1 MVDIIASYHRIQF
14 EGKFMIQT
22 QNDEKHHF
30 GSYLGPLPQIR
41 AANFFIFFFRNL
53 ALSVSRYHGQLSL
66 CTISEKTNDPILRK
80 CSDGWTDGQKDGHD

>member
-22 QNDEKHHF
+22 QENDEKPHF

-41 AANFFIFFFRNL
+41 AANFLFFSSEIWLCQLVDIMVN
-53 ALSVSRYHGQLSL
+53 YHYVQY
-66 CTISEKTNDPILRK
+66 
-80 CSDGWTDGQKDGHD
+80 QKKLMIQS